1 MGLFARIA
9 VFLIVLALTGAL
21 TGAPASAQSPFGDFG
36 LGQGAQRAEPEP
48 DRPPDLEAYGS
59 IAESYRAS
67 SALENTERQ
76 VARLRDRIA
85 ETLARAPHIA
95 EDVRATLAAAAPSGE
110 ATYFLGLLVFLGFL
124 LGIGRAVSILF
135 AVYVARP
142 IFVGMQKPNPQGLAE
157 KLPVL
162 ATRVGMQAVIIAITV
177 LVAVLVGSGFYPEDE
192 RASVVTAI
200 LFFGA
205 FGVWRMADTMFRMLL
220 APFLPAYRL
229 LAMSDRAAIRLYRW
243 LSALLLYR
251 ILSHGAVIWLDQ
263 LGLSA
268 TTSAFLHL
276 VAAAVEIVIVLVG
289 GWVNRAAISNAI
301 RGGRPKQEATW
312 LQQGAAAIWG
322 PALILVML
330 FAWLDRARVLVLGT
344 EAAPPP
350 PVSMVIMAFA
360 AGMAIYA
367 LAAYAIERLGR
378 RAGERA
384 AARTASPTTDPAPE
398 IVVDPLDPRRDPR
411 ADGDSGDDS
420 DGDEGGGGVVRFP
433 AEDAREERPAHGRMR
448 TYADLGYRVASLLA
462 IGTGLYI
469 LVNVS
474 ALRPLL
480 LQEEGVLN
488 RLGDVLDILFIGYIL
503 YHLIRIWIDRR
514 IEEEGGDE
522 IEMEPGDEGGGASAS
537 SRLATLLPLVRNFV
551 LAVVLVS
558 TGIFVAMELGI
569 NVAPLFA
576 GAGVVGLAIGFG
588 AQTLVRDILSGA
600 FFLIDD
606 AFRKGEYID
615 IGNVKGTVEK
625 ISVRS
630 MQLRHHLGAL
640 NTVPFGEIHS

>member
-9 VFLIVLALTGAL
+9 VFLIVLAL

-289 GWVNRAAISNAI
+289 GWVNRAADQQRDSRRAAEA
-301 RGGRPKQEATW
+301 RGDVAPAGGRGDLGTGVDSRHALRLARPRAGAGAGDGG
-312 LQQGAAAIWG
+312 GAAAAG
-322 PALILVML
+322 LDGDHGLRGGHGDLRARRLR
-330 FAWLDRARVLVLGT
+330 DRAVG
-344 EAAPPP
+344 AACGG
-350 PVSMVIMAFA
+350 ARGRANRFA
-360 AGMAIYA
+360 DKGPGA
-367 LAAYAIERLGR
+367 RNR
-378 RAGERA
+378 RRPARP
-384 AARTASPTTDPAPE
+384 AARS
-398 IVVDPLDPRRDPR
+398 
-411 ADGDSGDDS
+411 
-420 DGDEGGGGVVRFP
+420 
-433 AEDAREERPAHGRMR
+433 AR
-448 TYADLGYRVASLLA
+448 
-462 IGTGLYI
+462 
-469 LVNVS
+469 
-474 ALRPLL
+474 
-480 LQEEGVLN
+480 
-488 RLGDVLDILFIGYIL
+488 
-503 YHLIRIWIDRR
+503 
-514 IEEEGGDE
+514 
-522 IEMEPGDEGGGASAS
+522 
-537 SRLATLLPLVRNFV
+537 
-551 LAVVLVS
+551 
-558 TGIFVAMELGI
+558 
-569 NVAPLFA
+569 
-576 GAGVVGLAIGFG
+576 
-588 AQTLVRDILSGA
+588 
-600 FFLIDD
+600 
-606 AFRKGEYID
+606 
-615 IGNVKGTVEK
+615 
-625 ISVRS
+625 
-630 MQLRHHLGAL
+630 
-640 NTVPFGEIHS
+640 